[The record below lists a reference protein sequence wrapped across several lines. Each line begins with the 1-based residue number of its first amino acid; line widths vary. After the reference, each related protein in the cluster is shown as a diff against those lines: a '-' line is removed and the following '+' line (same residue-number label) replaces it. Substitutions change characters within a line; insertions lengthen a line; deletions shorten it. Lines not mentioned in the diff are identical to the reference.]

1 MPGQKANLILHPIRF
16 RIVTAI
22 AAYKMTTKEIADLMP
37 EIPLT
42 TLYRHINILV
52 EAGLMNVVDEKQIRG
67 TIERTYA
74 LTAPPSL
81 IADDLEGMTR
91 QEAEQYFTMF
101 LSSLM
106 SDSQRYLDGKPE
118 SSSFNPIKDGVQ
130 ISKVQ
135 LFLDEQEFQ
144 KMNLRIQEILV
155 EAVNNEPGLGRK
167 RRMFSYLMIPLGGE
181 ERTN

>member
-16 RIVTAI
+16 RIITAI

-42 TLYRHINILV
+42 TLYRHINTLV
-52 EAGLMNVVDEKQIRG
+52 EAGLMKVVEEKPIRG

-74 LTAPPSL
+74 LIAPPSL
-81 IADDLEGMTR
+81 TADDLEGMTR

-106 SDSQRYLDGKPE
+106 SDSQHYLDSKPE
-118 SSSFNPIKDGVQ
+118 NSSFNPIKDGVQ

-135 LFLDEQEFQ
+135 LFLDEQEYQ
-144 KMNLRIQEILV
+144 KMNIKVQEVLI
-155 EAVNNEPGLGRK
+155 EAVKNQPEPGRI
-167 RRMFSYLMIPLGGE
+167 RRMFSYLMIPLGGQE
-181 ERTN
+181 KN

>member
-52 EAGLMNVVDEKQIRG
+52 EAGLMRVVEEKQIRG

-81 IADDLEGMTR
+81 TAEDLEGMTR

-106 SDSQRYLDGKPE
+106 SDSQRYLDGKSE
-118 SSSFNPIKDGVQ
+118 KTRFNPIKDGVQ

-135 LFLDEQEFQ
+135 LFIDEQEF
-144 KMNLRIQEILV
+144 KKINLKIQEILV
-155 EAVNNEPGLGRK
+155 DSVKNKPGPGRT

-181 ERTN
+181 ENTN